1 MIYSK
6 KRYVCSRYYSNHMKV
21 RSIMRLIKS
30 ENIRFILKLPSSDCI
45 LSKYETWSGFKQ
57 LNKIN
62 PVILGLHWD
71 LVFGPITI
79 HHPRLAGW
87 AILSPVMLVVVGGSC
102 CCYWQGPDNLN
113 LLLTNDQYLSL
124 PENHHPLLDSLLCKR
139 RGVSLSSKARTGQT
153 TLSWQ
158 KSRVV
163 DIIFQFQWAAVQHT
177 SIHYLPACC
186 LSSIFHAGGAIQC
199 RVRLSCSP
207 SINQSSWNIKLWL
220 VNLAQEDKRP
230 AIKCFNVL
238 DSDPDWTGVP
248 MKEHYLN
255 WHSN

>member
-62 PVILGLHWD
+62 PVIFGLHWD

-87 AILSPVMLVVVGGSC
+87 AILSRVMLVVGGSC
-102 CCYWQGPDNLN
+102 CCYWQGPYNLN

-124 PENHHPLLDSLLCKR
+124 PENHHPLLDSLLQEA
-139 RGVSLSSKARTGQT
+139 RGIMIKQGKDRSDDLVLAEVPGCWYHIPIPVGRSTAHQYSLFTCV
-153 TLSWQ
+153 L
-158 KSRVV
+158 
-163 DIIFQFQWAAVQHT
+163 
-177 SIHYLPACC
+177 
-186 LSSIFHAGGAIQC
+186 SIFNFPC
-199 RVRLSCSP
+199 RGRHSVSCP
-207 SINQSSWNIKLWL
+207 PLL
-220 VNLAQEDKRP
+220 LA
-230 AIKCFNVL
+230 FN
-238 DSDPDWTGVP
+238 
-248 MKEHYLN
+248 
-255 WHSN
+255 